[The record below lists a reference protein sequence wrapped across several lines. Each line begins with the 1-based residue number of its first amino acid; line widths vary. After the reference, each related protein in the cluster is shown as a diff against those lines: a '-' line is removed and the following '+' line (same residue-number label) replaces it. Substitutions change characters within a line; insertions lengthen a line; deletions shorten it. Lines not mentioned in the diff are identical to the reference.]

1 MNWGTPTEKV
11 SRFLDHHLQS
21 AMKEGK
27 MYTKDTAHFLGK
39 LKDSGEIPEGATLV
53 TADVVGLYPSIPHT
67 TQCFSSQH

>member
-39 LKDSGEIPEGATLV
+39 LKDSREIPEGATLV

-67 TQCFSSQH
+67 AQCFSSQH

>member
-1 MNWGTPTEKV
+1 
-11 SRFLDHHLQS
+11 
-21 AMKEGK
+21 MKEGK

-67 TQCFSSQH
+67 AQCFSSQH